1 MKKFFLKSFLF
12 TAILA
17 TAVFY
22 FSSKFER
29 KYHKETDYL
38 AAIIDKE
45 NRLNSIDSNR
55 LILVGGSN
63 LAFGLNCEL
72 IEQKLPVKV
81 ANLGLHAGL
90 SLKFMINEVSSLI
103 KSGDIVILNLE
114 YPLYLDG
121 FEPDIDLIQFTQ
133 EIYPKSKEYY
143 QFNPLELFEARYE
156 KFKKYFEEQDFK
168 TDSVFNRKMFNK
180 YGDNIGH
187 LNKPS
192 LQKLIDRQPIG
203 LLETNNSFSI
213 LKDFYELCEAENV
226 KVYITYPSYPSSE
239 FVGKNKDRILQ
250 LNTKIKENL
259 PQIKLLNSPD
269 RYVFTDDNF
278 YDTIY
283 HLNAKGREKR
293 TLLFIED
300 LKPVIAKKQLF
311 F

>member
-1 MKKFFLKSFLF
+1 MMKKFFLKSFLF
-12 TAILA
+12 VFLLAVIL
-17 TAVFY
+17 FY

-38 AAIIDKE
+38 AALIDKE
-45 NRLNSIDSNR
+45 SRLNNLNNNR

-72 IEQKLPVKV
+72 IEEKLPVKV
-81 ANLGLHAGL
+81 SNLGLHAGL
-90 SLKFMINEVSSLI
+90 SLKFMINEVNSLM
-103 KSGDIVILNLE
+103 KSGDVIILNLE
-114 YPLYLDG
+114 YPLYLNA

-133 EIYPKSKEYY
+133 EIYPKTKAYY

-168 TDSVFNRKMFNK
+168 TDSVFNRKKFNK

-192 LQKLIDRQPIG
+192 LLKLIDRKPI
-203 LLETNNSFSI
+203 EPIEISNSLSI
-213 LKDFYELCEAENV
+213 LKDFYSNCKAKNV
-226 KVYITYPSYPSSE
+226 KVFIAYPSYPTSE
-239 FVGKNKDRILQ
+239 FLGKNKERILE
-250 LNTKIKENL
+250 LNQKLKEDL
-259 PQIKLLNSPD
+259 PEIPLINTPN

-283 HLNAKGREKR
+283 HLNAKGRYKR
-293 TLLFIED
+293 TLLFIDD
-300 LKPVIAKKQLF
+300 LKKVIPH
-311 F
+311 

>member
-1 MKKFFLKSFLF
+1 MKKFILKSLLF
-12 TAILA
+12 AAILA
-17 TAVFY
+17 TIGYY

-29 KYHKETDYL
+29 KYHQETDYL
-38 AAIIDKE
+38 ASIIDKE

-63 LAFGLNCEL
+63 LAFGLNGEL
-72 IEQKLPVKV
+72 MEQMLPINV
-81 ANLGLHAGL
+81 ANLGMHAGL
-90 SLKFMINEVSSLI
+90 SLKFMINQVSSLI

-114 YPLYLDG
+114 YPLYLDD

-133 EIYPKSKEYY
+133 EIYPKAEEYY
-143 QFNPLELFEARYE
+143 PFNPLELFEARYV
-156 KFKKYFEEQDFK
+156 KFKKYFEEQELK
-168 TDSVFNRKMFNK
+168 TDAVFNRKMFNK

-203 LLETNNSFSI
+203 LIETDDSFDI
-213 LKDFYELCEAENV
+213 LKNFFELCNAENV
-226 KVYITYPSYPSSE
+226 RVYITYPSYPSSE
-239 FVGKNKDRILQ
+239 FVGKNKERILQ
-250 LNTKIKENL
+250 LHAKIKEEL
-259 PQIKLLNSPD
+259 PQIKLLNTPD
-269 RYVFTDDNF
+269 RYVFTDDFF

-300 LKPVIAKKQLF
+300 LKSVALNK
-311 F
+311 